1 MLNLFQHLIKS
12 ISYETLKQVQGDRKR
27 LFPRPVISFLTLICI
42 YSLIL
47 FSFLIQSA
55 FAIELTLDDCVS
67 MAIENNRWL
76 KSNEMDVQ
84 AAEQDVRIASSR
96 FLPSL
101 KLKGNYDLRDKDDF
115 FLVPR
120 DTFLSGVPPSDVEL
134 SADNQETYGVAFS
147 VEQPVFTGMRLTN
160 SYKKSQRLN
169 EEARFGLERK
179 KRMLVFEVKKVFH
192 EVLKEQ
198 LYAGILE
205 KVLDAKKESFRVLQE
220 RNKEGYL
227 RKEDLFIAENDLA
240 ASELEIFKTKNKTE
254 SALSNLRRL
263 IYHQDDEKLV
273 LKGEP
278 SNGLLTATLQE
289 VKEFALA
296 NREDVKMSSARTQAA
311 GADIMIAQG
320 DFLPQVSLEGKYMMQ
335 KETNVT
341 RPEQWML
348 SLQLDWS
355 LFEWNRTKA
364 EVSKAKA
371 LMQKQQYEQEDLTKR
386 IILQAEEAW
395 RTVQEKT
402 REVEVKEKQLKTV
415 EYSFKQT
422 AEKYSEGVIKMVNF
436 LNAEAELIKAYNEY
450 LVVIND
456 LNIAL
461 AELEISASGMQE
473 SWFKRGDIYK
483 PDFVV
488 LSNIMKEAIT
498 KKEAK
503 RPSYLNAKGVSPEKK
518 ASSEKS
524 PDSEKRAQDT
534 PSSSEMKHDEKVTSY
549 ALQVGAFKSQESA
562 ATFRKSLQ
570 KKVSNKKI
578 KICRQGDFY
587 KVRITGFDDLEQVNS
602 MVNSGVDGL
611 VIKTGDKACG
621 I

>member
-42 YSLIL
+42 HSLIL
-47 FSFLIQSA
+47 FSFLTHPAS
-55 FAIELTLDDCVS
+55 AIELTLDDCVS

-76 KSNEMDVQ
+76 KSNEMDVR
-84 AAEQDVRIASSR
+84 AAEEDVRMASSR

-120 DTFLSGVPPSDVEL
+120 DTFLSGVPPADAEL
-134 SADNQETYGVAFS
+134 SADNQETYGVAFI
-147 VEQPVFTGMRLTN
+147 VEQPIFTGMRLTH

-169 EEARFGLERK
+169 EEARYGLERK

-198 LYAGILE
+198 LFTGILE

-240 ASELEIFKTKNKTE
+240 ASELEIFKARNKGE

-263 IYHQDDEKLV
+263 IYCQDDENIV

-278 SNGLLTATLQE
+278 VNGLFTASLQE

-311 GADIMIAQG
+311 NADIMIAQG
-320 DFLPQVSLEGKYMMQ
+320 NFLPQVSLEGKYMMQ

-341 RPEQWML
+341 NPEQWML

-371 LMQKQQYEQEDLTKR
+371 LMQKQQYEHEDLTKR
-386 IILQAEEAW
+386 ITLQAEEAW

-402 REVEVKEKQLKTV
+402 REVEVREKQLKTA
-415 EYSFKQT
+415 EYSLKQT
-422 AEKYSEGVIKMVNF
+422 AEKYSEGVIKMANF

-473 SWFKRGDIYK
+473 SWFRKGDIYK

-488 LSNIMKEAIT
+488 LANIMKEAIT

-503 RPSYLNAKGVSPEKK
+503 RPAYLNAKDVLPEKK
-518 ASSEKS
+518 AA
-524 PDSEKRAQDT
+524 SEKR
-534 PSSSEMKHDEKVTSY
+534 EGLEKRVQSIPESTEVKSVEKTAAY
-549 ALQVGAFKSQESA
+549 ALQVGAFKTQESA
-562 ATFRKSLQ
+562 TTFRKSLR
-570 KKVSNKKI
+570 KKIANKKI
-578 KICRQGDFY
+578 SICQQGDFY
-587 KVRITGFDDLEQVNS
+587 KVRITGFHDIEEVNS
-602 MVNSGVDGL
+602 LVSSGIDGL
-611 VIKTGDKACG
+611 VIRTGEKACG

>member
-12 ISYETLKQVQGDRKR
+12 ISYKTLKQVQGDRKR
-27 LFPRPVISFLTLICI
+27 LFPRPVISFLTLICVH
-42 YSLIL
+42 SLIL
-47 FSFLIQSA
+47 FSLLTHPASA
-55 FAIELTLDDCVS
+55 LELTLDDCIS
-67 MAIENNRWL
+67 KALENNRWL
-76 KSNEMDVQ
+76 KSNEMDVR
-84 AAEQDVRIASSR
+84 AAEEDVRMASSR
-96 FLPSL
+96 LLPSL
-101 KLKGNYDLRDKDDF
+101 KLKGNYDLRDKEDS

-120 DTFLSGVPPSDVEL
+120 DTFLSGIPPSDVEL
-134 SADNQETYGVAFS
+134 SYDNRETYGLALS
-147 VEQPVFTGMRLTN
+147 IEQPVFTGMRLTH

-169 EEARFGLERK
+169 EEARHDFDRK
-179 KRMLVFEVKKVFH
+179 KKLLVFEVKKVFH

-205 KVLDAKKESFRVLQE
+205 KILNAKKEGLRVIQE

-240 ASELEIFKTKNKTE
+240 ASELEIFKTRNNAAL
-254 SALSNLRRL
+254 ALSNLRRL
-263 IYHQDDEKLV
+263 IYHQDNEEIL

-278 SNGLLTATLQE
+278 LNGTFTAALQE

-296 NREDVKMSSARTQAA
+296 NRDDLKMSSARAQAA
-311 GADIMIAQG
+311 GEDIMIARG
-320 DFLPQVSLEGKYMMQ
+320 DFLPQVSLEGRYMMQ
-335 KETNVT
+335 HETNVT

-371 LMQKQQYEQEDLTKR
+371 LMQKQQYEHEDLTKR
-386 IILQAEEAW
+386 ITLQAEEAW

-402 REVEVKEKQLKTV
+402 REVEVKEKQLRTA

-422 AEKYSEGVIKMVNF
+422 AEKYSEGTIKMVNF
-436 LNAEAELIKAYNEY
+436 LNGEADLTKAYNEY

-461 AELEISASGMQE
+461 AELEIAASGMQE
-473 SWFKRGDIYK
+473 SWVKRRDIYK
-483 PDFVV
+483 PDFVA
-488 LSNIMKEAIT
+488 LSKIMKEAIT
-498 KKEAK
+498 RKETK
-503 RPSYLNAKGVSPEKK
+503 RPAYLNAKGEPQEKK
-518 ASSEKS
+518 SSSEKN
-524 PDSEKRAQDT
+524 PDTEKGAQVT
-534 PSSSEMKHDEKVTSY
+534 SSASEMKQDEKVASY
-549 ALQVGAFKSQESA
+549 ALQVGAFKTQESA
-562 ATFRKSLQ
+562 ITVKKNLQ

-578 KICRQGDFY
+578 KICQQGDFY
-587 KVRITGFDDLEQVNS
+587 KVRITGFHDIEEVNS
-602 MVNSGVDGL
+602 VVSSGVDGL
-611 VIKTGDKACG
+611 VIRTGDKACG

>member
-12 ISYETLKQVQGDRKR
+12 ISYETLKQVQGYRKR

-42 YSLIL
+42 HSLIL
-47 FSFLIQSA
+47 FSFLIGSA
-55 FAIELTLDDCVS
+55 DAIELTLDDCVS
-67 MAIENNRWL
+67 LALENNRWL
-76 KSNEMDVQ
+76 KSNEMDVR
-84 AAEQDVRIASSR
+84 AAEEDVRMASSR

-101 KLKGNYDLRDKDDF
+101 KLKGNYDLRDKDDI

-120 DTFLSGVPPSDVEL
+120 DTFLSGVPPADVEL
-134 SADNQETYGVAFS
+134 SADNQETYGVAFI
-147 VEQPVFTGMRLTN
+147 VEQPVFTGMRLTH

-169 EEARFGLERK
+169 EEARYGLERK

-198 LYAGILE
+198 LYTGILE

-240 ASELEIFKTKNKTE
+240 ASELEIFKTKNKAE
-254 SALSNLRRL
+254 SALSNLMRL
-263 IYHQDDEKLV
+263 IYHHDDEKLV

-320 DFLPQVSLEGKYMMQ
+320 GFLPQVSLEGKYMMQ
-335 KETNVT
+335 KETNDT

-386 IILQAEEAW
+386 ITLQAEEAW

-473 SWFKRGDIYK
+473 SWFRKKDIYK

-498 KKEAK
+498 KKDAK
-503 RPSYLNAKGVSPEKK
+503 RPSYLNAKSVPPEKK

-524 PDSEKRAQDT
+524 PDIEKRTQGA
-534 PSSSEMKHDEKVTSY
+534 PSSSGMKHDEKVTSY

-562 ATFRKSLQ
+562 ATFKKSLQ
-570 KKVSNKKI
+570 KKVSHKKI

-587 KVRITGFDDLEQVNS
+587 KVRITGFDDIEQVNS
-602 MVNSGVDGL
+602 MVSSGVEGL
-611 VIKTGDKACG
+611 VIRTGDKACG

>member
-1 MLNLFQHLIKS
+1 LEQSSLIKKS
-12 ISYETLKQVQGDRKR
+12 PQPPLPSPRRIRLSAEKRGISYTV
-27 LFPRPVISFLTLICI
+27 FFIAFFFT
-42 YSLIL
+42 
-47 FSFLIQSA
+47 FSFLIRSA
-55 FAIELTLDDCVS
+55 DAVELSMQDCVS
-67 MAIENNRWL
+67 MALENNRWL

-134 SADNQETYGVAFS
+134 SADNQETYGVTFS

-169 EEARFGLERK
+169 DEARYGLERK
-179 KRMLVFEVKKVFH
+179 KRILVFEVKKVFH

-198 LYAGILE
+198 LYAGIL
-205 KVLDAKKESFRVLQE
+205 KKILDAKKEGLRVIQE

-227 RKEDLFIAENDLA
+227 SKEDLFMAENDLA
-240 ASELEIFKTKNKTE
+240 ASELEIFKTKNKAE

-263 IYHQDDEKLV
+263 IYQQDDEKLV

-278 SNGLLTATLQE
+278 ANGSFTAALQE

-296 NREDVKMSSARTQAA
+296 NREDVKMSAARTQAA

-341 RPEQWML
+341 NPEQWML

-371 LMQKQQYEQEDLTKR
+371 LMQKQQYEHEDLMKR
-386 IILQAEEAW
+386 IIIQAEEAW
-395 RTVQEKT
+395 RNVQEKT
-402 REVEVKEKQLKTV
+402 REVEVKEKQLKTA
-415 EYSFKQT
+415 EYSFKQN
-422 AEKYSEGVIKMVNF
+422 AEKYSEGTIKMVNF

-503 RPSYLNAKGVSPEKK
+503 RPSYLNAKGVPPEKNV
-518 ASSEKS
+518 SSEKS
-524 PDSEKRAQDT
+524 PDGEKRAQGNT
-534 PSSSEMKHDEKVTSY
+534 STSEVKSAEKTTAY

-562 ATFRKSLQ
+562 VTFKKSLQ
-570 KKVSNKKI
+570 KKVSHKKI

-587 KVRITGFDDLEQVNS
+587 KVRITGFDDIEQVNS